1 MARGT
6 RRTAMKPR
14 YKKFLYLLVAATVVT
29 STAVAD
35 EKESMM

>member
-1 MARGT
+1 
-6 RRTAMKPR
+6 MKPR

-35 EKESMM
+35 TPSLTTMM